1 MFKKNS
7 VKQQFVDITGAS
19 SATASKFLDSNNY
32 NLQRAVDAYFNS
44 PSSKK
49 SSAPVFDKALV
60 AIFENY
66 RDEDNES
73 QIDINGTMQYLEDLE
88 IEPEDPQSLT
98 LAFFLHSPRMGVF
111 SKSQFLKQWQ
121 QYGINSIDGM
131 KKFLAQ
137 YHESLLYNEENFYEE
152 NSNLGYGKKEP
163 VTFKKLYDF
172 TFDFLMEVENQK
184 LLDYQ
189 TAIDYW
195 TLLLPLVVN
204 TAVKD
209 GSLQPDKRATVESRI
224 EQWFEFVRNEYK
236 RSFSKDSWSMFYLF
250 FKDII
255 IKDPEK
261 FTDYDEM
268 AAWPSVMD
276 EYFEYLR
283 ENELLEEL
291 V

>member
-1 MFKKNS
+1 MC
-7 VKQQFVDITGAS
+7 I
-19 SATASKFLDSNNY
+19 
-32 NLQRAVDAYFNS
+32 
-44 PSSKK
+44 
-49 SSAPVFDKALV
+49 
-60 AIFENY
+60 
-66 RDEDNES
+66 RD
-73 QIDINGTMQYLEDLE
+73 
-88 IEPEDPQSLT
+88 
-98 LAFFLHSPRMGVF
+98 R
-111 SKSQFLKQWQ
+111 
-121 QYGINSIDGM
+121 
-131 KKFLAQ
+131 
-137 YHESLLYNEENFYEE
+137 
-152 NSNLGYGKKEP
+152 
-163 VTFKKLYDF
+163 
-172 TFDFLMEVENQK
+172 
-184 LLDYQ
+184 
-189 TAIDYW
+189 
-195 TLLLPLVVN
+195 VN

-236 RSFSKDSWSMFYLF
+236 RSFLKDSWSMFYLF